1 MTRKTTMPV
10 SGGSKTRK
18 QRFFRALKRDK
29 NLYLMFLP
37 IFVWYVI
44 FCYIPLYGIA
54 LAFREFVPGAGI
66 FGGEW
71 VGFQYFNQF
80 FSTPYFWRVIRNT
93 VLINVYSLLWG
104 FPIPIIFALCITEV
118 RSKVVQRTV
127 QTVSYLPYFISTVVV
142 CGMIKQFLAPTNGIV
157 NQLIVMLGGD
167 TIDFLSRPEW
177 FRTVYIAS
185 DIWQGFGFSSIIY
198 IATIGGIDPQL
209 YEAAQIDGI
218 TKFKEIWYI
227 TLPGLLPLIMMQL
240 LLSLGSI
247 LGVGFQKI
255 YLLYNNLTKEVAD
268 VISTYVYERGIISNQ
283 YSYSTAVGLFQSLI
297 GFVLTFIANK
307 ASKKATNYG
316 LW

>member
-1 MTRKTTMPV
+1 MTRKMTVPV
-10 SGGSKTRK
+10 SGGPKTRK
-18 QRFFRALKRDK
+18 QRFLKALKRDK

-37 IFVWYVI
+37 IFVWYII
-44 FCYIPLYGIA
+44 FCYVPLYGIV
-54 LAFREFVPGAGI
+54 LAFREFVPGAGV
-66 FGGEW
+66 FGGKW

-80 FSTPYFWRVIRNT
+80 FTTPYFWRVIRNT
-93 VLINVYSLLWG
+93 VLINVYSLFWG
-104 FPIPIIFALCITEV
+104 FPVPIIFALCITEV
-118 RSKVVQRTV
+118 RNRAVKRAV

-142 CGMIKQFLAPTNGIV
+142 CGMIKQFLSPTNGII
-157 NQLIVMLGGD
+157 NEIIVMLGGNA
-167 TIDFLSRPEW
+167 IDFLNEPEW
-177 FRTVYIAS
+177 FRTIYIAS
-185 DIWQGFGFSSIIY
+185 DIWQNFGFSSIIY

-209 YEAAQIDGI
+209 YEAAQVDGI

-268 VISTYVYERGIISNQ
+268 VISTYVYERGIVSNQ

-297 GFVLTFIANK
+297 GFVLTFIANR
-307 ASKKATNYG
+307 ASKKVTNYG

>member
-1 MTRKTTMPV
+1 M
-10 SGGSKTRK
+10 
-18 QRFFRALKRDK
+18 
-29 NLYLMFLP
+29 
-37 IFVWYVI
+37 
-44 FCYIPLYGIA
+44 
-54 LAFREFVPGAGI
+54 
-66 FGGEW
+66 
-71 VGFQYFNQF
+71 
-80 FSTPYFWRVIRNT
+80 
-93 VLINVYSLLWG
+93 LINVYSLLWG